1 MKKKIR
7 AYAVVALSS
16 LTVIS
21 STPYV
26 NFTNNASTYA
36 EEVTDSSE
44 TTTNSEAKEIKLTA
58 DVLNSAK
65 ISKLFNNKVVFT
77 FKATKNANLYE
88 VQCGDKKEI
97 IKLTQTQID
106 LVNAGGA
113 LTLTSTLKFDKGSV
127 ITDDIKIYPV
137 ITDEAGKYTIDEN
150 SEFITL
156 KKENIKLIPSAPA
169 KVSVSECYPT
179 LKEVCLSWD
188 RAAYADGVQIKVCN
202 AKGKVVKTKKIKYKK
217 ATSKSGSLEI
227 KNIDNKRFYKIKIRS
242 YTKFNN
248 KEVYGK
254 WQVKYITNAVDTY
267 ATSDY
272 RKGAIKVSWSK
283 VKGATGYT
291 IYASTDGTKNFK
303 KIKKVKKKASVFYVK
318 KIKRKALENGK
329 HYFFYVTADKK
340 FKKNV
345 YSSPLRYSA
354 EAVFIK

>member
-7 AYAVVALSS
+7 TYAVVALSS
-16 LTVIS
+16 LTVVS
-21 STPYV
+21 ATPYA
-26 NFTNNASTYA
+26 NFTNNALTYA
-36 EEVTDSSE
+36 EETTDSSE
-44 TTTNSEAKEIKLTA
+44 TTTNSEEQKVELTA

-77 FKATKNANLYE
+77 FKAAKYANTYE
-88 VQCGDKKEI
+88 VQCGDKKEV
-97 IKLTQTQID
+97 IKLTPAQ
-106 LVNAGGA
+106 LNSVNSGKV
-113 LTLTSTLKFDKGSV
+113 LLLTSTLNFDKGTSV
-127 ITDDIKIYPV
+127 SEDIKIYPV
-137 ITDEAGKYTIDEN
+137 IADENGKYEIKED
-150 SEFITL
+150 SKFITL
-156 KKENIKLIPSAPA
+156 KKENIKLIPVAP
-169 KVSVSECYPT
+169 KVTISECYPT

-188 RAAYADGVQIKVCN
+188 RAAYSDGVQIKVCN
-202 AKGKVVKTKKIKYKK
+202 AKGKVVKTKKVKYKK
-217 ATSKSGSLEI
+217 ATSKSASMEV
-227 KNIDNKRFYKIKIRS
+227 KKIDNSRFYKIKIRS

-254 WQVKYITNAVDTY
+254 WEVKYITNAVDTY

-272 RKGAIKVSWSK
+272 KKAAIKITWNK

-291 IYASTDGTKNFK
+291 IYASADGTKNFK
-303 KIKKVKKKASVFYVK
+303 KIKKVKKKASSFYVK
-318 KIKRKALENGK
+318 KLKGKALKNGK